1 MNIFRYIR
9 QWFTGLAQ
17 AHIREW
23 RTVLHDPGVLIFFL
37 GLPLLYPIVYTL
49 IYNPEVVREIPI
61 AVVDNCRTASS
72 RKLVT
77 DADAAPAVQIY
88 DYATDMAQARR
99 LVAEGKVYGILQ
111 IPADYGKK
119 IGRMEPAHATLY
131 CEMSLLLRYRALLAA
146 FTDVQMKEITDITAD
161 RAAMLG
167 SAGSSLSGLPI
178 QNQAHMLGDTEQGFA
193 SFVMPGIVILILQQ
207 SMILGILMLSG
218 TARERRRRNGGIDPE
233 AVHAPA
239 SAVIWGKTLCYTVF
253 YIAPTIFL
261 LRYIP
266 QIFDLPHI
274 GNPVDYLLLALPL
287 LLATSFFGQTL
298 AHFIN
303 DRESAF
309 VMFVFTSV
317 IFLFLSGVTWPRYA
331 MPQIWQ
337 WLGDIIPAV
346 WAVQG
351 FISINSN
358 AGTLA
363 ENITP
368 YHWLWLLT
376 AIYFLTALLRVR
388 RTEK

>member
-1 MNIFRYIR
+1 M
-9 QWFTGLAQ
+9 AK
-17 AHIREW
+17 AHAREW
-23 RTVLHDPGVLIFFL
+23 HTVLHDPGVLVFFIA
-37 GLPLLYPIVYTL
+37 LPLFYPIVYTL

-61 AVVDNCRTASS
+61 AVVDDCRTASS

-77 DADAAPAVQIY
+77 DAAAAPAVQIY
-88 DYATDMAQARR
+88 DYATDMADARR
-99 LVAEGKVYGILQ
+99 MVAEGDVYGILQ
-111 IPADYGKK
+111 IPSDYGKK

-131 CEMSLLLRYRALLAA
+131 CEMSLLLRYRSLLAA

-161 RAAMLG
+161 RAALLG
-167 SAGSSLSGLPI
+167 SAGSSVSGLPI

-207 SMILGILMLSG
+207 SMILGILMLCG
-218 TARERRRRNGGIDPE
+218 TARERRRRNGGIDPK
-233 AVHAPA
+233 AVQAPV
-239 SAVIWGKTLCYTVF
+239 SAVIWGKTFCYTLF

-261 LRYIP
+261 LHYIP

-287 LLATSFFGQTL
+287 LLASSFFGQTL

-309 VMFVFTSV
+309 VVFVFTSV

-337 WLGDIIPAV
+337 WLGNIIPAV
-346 WAVQG
+346 WGVQG

-368 YHWLWLLT
+368 YHWLWALT
-376 AIYFLTALLRVR
+376 LIYFLTALLVHR
-388 RTEK
+388 RH

>member
-1 MNIFRYIR
+1 
-9 QWFTGLAQ
+9 
-17 AHIREW
+17 
-23 RTVLHDPGVLIFFL
+23 
-37 GLPLLYPIVYTL
+37 
-49 IYNPEVVREIPI
+49 
-61 AVVDNCRTASS
+61 
-72 RKLVT
+72 
-77 DADAAPAVQIY
+77 
-88 DYATDMAQARR
+88 
-99 LVAEGKVYGILQ
+99 
-111 IPADYGKK
+111 
-119 IGRMEPAHATLY
+119 
-131 CEMSLLLRYRALLAA
+131 MSLLLRYRALLAA
-146 FTDVQMKEITDITAD
+146 FTDVQMKEITDITVD

-376 AIYFLTALLRVR
+376 AVYFLTALLRTR

>member
-1 MNIFRYIR
+1 M
-9 QWFTGLAQ
+9 AK
-17 AHIREW
+17 AHAREW
-23 RTVLHDPGVLIFFL
+23 HTVLHDPGVLVFFIA
-37 GLPLLYPIVYTL
+37 LPLFYPIVYTL

-61 AVVDNCRTASS
+61 AVVDDCRTASS

-77 DADAAPAVQIY
+77 DAAAAPAVQIY
-88 DYATDMAQARR
+88 DYATDMADARR
-99 LVAEGKVYGILQ
+99 MVAEGEVYGILQ
-111 IPADYGKK
+111 IPSDYGKK

-131 CEMSLLLRYRALLAA
+131 CEMSLLLRYRSLLAA
-146 FTDVQMKEITDITAD
+146 FTDVQMKEISDITAD
-161 RAAMLG
+161 RAALLG
-167 SAGSSLSGLPI
+167 SAGSSVSGLPI

-207 SMILGILMLSG
+207 SMILGILMLCG

-233 AVHAPA
+233 AVQAPT
-239 SAVIWGKTLCYTVF
+239 SAVIWGKTFCYTLF

-261 LRYIP
+261 LHYIP

-287 LLATSFFGQTL
+287 LLASSFFGQTL

-309 VMFVFTSV
+309 VVFVFTSV

-346 WAVQG
+346 WGVQG

-368 YHWLWLLT
+368 YHWLWALT
-376 AIYFLTALLRVR
+376 LIYFLTALLVHR
-388 RTEK
+388 RH